1 MTFRE
6 QAIELMKKQAS
17 VDIVIDDGIEFS
29 VYETSEFG
37 DDDWTDEFD
46 DDGWTD
52 EYGNDLVEETFATAK
67 EAVDSAF
74 DKLAEENYV
83 ISFVR

>member
-6 QAIELMKKQAS
+6 QAIELMKKQAV
-17 VDIVIDDGIEFS
+17 VDIVTDDGIEFS
-29 VYETSEFG
+29 VFECSEFG
-37 DDDWTDEFD
+37 DD
-46 DDGWTD
+46 GWTD
-52 EYGNDLVEETFATAK
+52 DYANDMMEEIFATAK

-74 DKLAEENYV
+74 DYLEEENYV

>member
-6 QAIELMKKQAS
+6 QAIELMKKQTV
-17 VDIVIDDGIEFS
+17 VDIVTDDGIEFS

-37 DDDWTDEFD
+37 

-52 EYGNDLVEETFATAK
+52 EYGNDLVEETFATAT
-67 EAVDSAF
+67 EAVNSAF
-74 DKLAEENYV
+74 DNLAEENYI

>member
-6 QAIELMKKQAS
+6 QAIELMKKQTT
-17 VDIVIDDGIEFS
+17 VDIVTDDGIEFS
-29 VYETSEFG
+29 VFETSEFG
-37 DDDWTDEFD
+37 DD
-46 DDGWTD
+46 GWTD
-52 EYGNDLVEETFATAK
+52 EYANDLMEETFATAK

-74 DKLAEENYV
+74 DYLAEENYV

>member
-6 QAIELMKKQAS
+6 QAIELMKKQPV
-17 VDIVIDDGIEFS
+17 VDIVTDDGIEFS
-29 VYETSEFG
+29 VFEYSEFG
-37 DDDWTDEFD
+37 

-52 EYGNDLVEETFATAK
+52 EYANDLMEEIFATAK
-67 EAVDSAF
+67 EAVDAAF
-74 DKLAEENYV
+74 DYLEEENYV

>member
-6 QAIELMKKQAS
+6 QAIELMKKQTA
-17 VDIVIDDGIEFS
+17 VDIVTDDGIEFS

-37 DDDWTDEFD
+37 

-74 DKLAEENYV
+74 DNLAEENYV

>member
-6 QAIELMKKQAS
+6 QAIELMKKQPS
-17 VDIVIDDGIEFS
+17 VDIVTDDGIEFS
-29 VYETSEFG
+29 VFEYSEFG
-37 DDDWTDEFD
+37 

-52 EYGNDLVEETFATAK
+52 EYANDMMEEIFATAK
-67 EAVDSAF
+67 EAVDAAF
-74 DKLAEENYV
+74 DYLAEENYV

>member
-6 QAIELMKKQAS
+6 QAIELMKKQTV
-17 VDIVIDDGIEFS
+17 VDIVTDDGIEFS
-29 VYETSEFG
+29 VFEYSEFG
-37 DDDWTDEFD
+37 

-52 EYGNDLVEETFATAK
+52 EYAYANDLMEEIFATAK
-67 EAVDSAF
+67 EAVDAAF
-74 DKLAEENYV
+74 DYLEEENYV